1 MPRSYRVTIAC
12 VILLIIFTSLG
23 CEAVLSPGPY
33 SPASSTATPTYAPAT
48 PTFTPTRD
56 LTASP
61 SPSPTATPVIS
72 PTVNTTP
79 TRCRGFM
86 WAYGTV
92 SPKLVSQV
100 QDAMLTAGV
109 EGSVRIGTFGETDT
123 CGNNYGAQKVNYAFI
138 VQVGEFDT
146 RKDLARKR
154 AIVQEIARRFLD
166 KAPAHEL
173 GNVGVTFKSGEL
185 GCMWRLPEEEV
196 WELVS
201 VSGPNGAGC
210 RLPTN
215 NQKQTRPFATV
226 LALLSIDLGCESFTL
241 TADMLSVSLDCE
253 RSEGANRYM
262 VGVTFDRDRA
272 SEGTCFHGWPA
283 REQNLS
289 GAEPVTVV
297 VDGKTVYEQVRSFEW
312 TTNNFMTFIYE
323 RIQGGQEAT
332 FPADT
337 REKVY
342 LRTLK
347 QGLIA
352 GDGRRCP

>member
-1 MPRSYRVTIAC
+1 
-12 VILLIIFTSLG
+12 
-23 CEAVLSPGPY
+23 
-33 SPASSTATPTYAPAT
+33 
-48 PTFTPTRD
+48 
-56 LTASP
+56 
-61 SPSPTATPVIS
+61 
-72 PTVNTTP
+72 VNTTP
-79 TRCRGFM
+79 TRCTGFK

-92 SPKLVSQV
+92 SPELVSQV
-100 QDAMLTAGV
+100 QAAMHTAGV

-123 CGNNYGAQKVNYAFI
+123 CGNYYGAHKVDYAFI
-138 VQVGEFDT
+138 VQVGESDT
-146 RKDLARKR
+146 REDLARKR

-173 GNVGVTFKSGEL
+173 GNFGVTFKSGEL
-185 GCMWRLPEEEV
+185 GCMWRFPEEEL

-201 VSGPNGAGC
+201 VSGANGAGC

-215 NQKQTRPFATV
+215 NPRQTRPLATV
-226 LALLSIDLGCESFTL
+226 LALLSIDLGCESFTM
-241 TADMLSVSLDCE
+241 TADMLSVRLDCE

-262 VGVTFDRDRA
+262 VGVAFDTDRA

-297 VDGKTVYEQVRSFEW
+297 VDGKTVYEQVRIFEW
-312 TTNNFMTFIYE
+312 TTNSFMTFIYE
-323 RIQGGQEAT
+323 RMQGEQEAT

-347 QGLIA
+347 EGLIT
-352 GDGRRCP
+352 GEGTECP